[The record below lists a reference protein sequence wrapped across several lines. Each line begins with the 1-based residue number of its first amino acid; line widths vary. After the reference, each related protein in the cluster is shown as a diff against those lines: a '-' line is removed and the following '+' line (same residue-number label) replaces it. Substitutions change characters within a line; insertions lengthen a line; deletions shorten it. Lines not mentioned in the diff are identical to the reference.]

1 MAFPSVLFR
10 HPIMAGSVSAAGMV
24 AFYLGAAS
32 LTASW
37 DFARAELARTW
48 PYVGALAAGFG
59 LQVGLYLHLR
69 AIAQTLRSK
78 AVVAANGGVSGT
90 AILLCMVCCNA
101 SFVNLLPA
109 LAAAGVFTLIG
120 FYQTEL
126 FTLAL
131 AANLVGIGY
140 FVYRLHA
147 ALTAERCN

>member
-1 MAFPSVLFR
+1 MSPLLPSATR
-10 HPIMAGSVSAAGMV
+10 AIAAGFLAAAAMV
-24 AFYLGAAS
+24 AFYFGMAS

-37 DFARAELARTW
+37 DFARGEFARTW

-59 LQVGLYLHLR
+59 CQVGLYVHLR
-69 AIAQTLRSK
+69 TLAGTLRSK

-120 FYQTEL
+120 FYQTQL
-126 FTLAL
+126 YSLAL
-131 AANLVGIGY
+131 AADVVGIGY
-140 FVYRLHA
+140 LAYRLHA
-147 ALTAERCN
+147 ALTAERCD